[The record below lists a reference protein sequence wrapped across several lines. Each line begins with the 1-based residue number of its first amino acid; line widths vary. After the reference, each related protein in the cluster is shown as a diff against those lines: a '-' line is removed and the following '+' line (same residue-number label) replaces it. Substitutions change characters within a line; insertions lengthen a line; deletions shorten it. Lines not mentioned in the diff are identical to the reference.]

1 VRFTQSRCRAKY
13 DEMPKS
19 FHDLKDSIREW
30 SIDPTFKGGRGV
42 STVMSLRTGKSDNA
56 EKPSVRQLQNKSPT
70 RKQIARLKN
79 KNWSAGGIT

>member
-1 VRFTQSRCRAKY
+1 
-13 DEMPKS
+13 
-19 FHDLKDSIREW
+19 
-30 SIDPTFKGGRGV
+30 
-42 STVMSLRTGKSDNA
+42 MSLRTGKSDNA